1 MIFIDSADR
10 AELSQIK
17 AARACRLQVLERCDG
32 RDFRREVIA
41 CGPDRAARASFGRRR
56 ECPASCRPIVRPGGG
71 GLDLAGFLRL
81 SEKLTGRANL
91 PPESARRYFQSI
103 VGPTAPQR
111 RGKAATGDGQAARDS
126 RIVADWYS
134 GQTIAA
140 GGMVCVDYAG
150 ALLWEAIGFA
160 KPRGVPDA
168 DAGRWAL
175 APY

>member
-1 MIFIDSADR
+1 MVEISGANS
-10 AELSQIK
+10 L
-17 AARACRLQVLERCDG
+17 
-32 RDFRREVIA
+32 
-41 CGPDRAARASFGRRR
+41 RAARITRR
-56 ECPASCRPIVRPGGG
+56 ELLSGAAVNVLLLVAPSCAGEAR
-71 GLDLAGFLRL
+71 GLDLARFLRL

-103 VGPTAPQR
+103 IGPTDPHR

-134 GQTIAA
+134 GQTIAP

-168 DAGRWAL
+168 EAGRWAL
-175 APY
+175 APF